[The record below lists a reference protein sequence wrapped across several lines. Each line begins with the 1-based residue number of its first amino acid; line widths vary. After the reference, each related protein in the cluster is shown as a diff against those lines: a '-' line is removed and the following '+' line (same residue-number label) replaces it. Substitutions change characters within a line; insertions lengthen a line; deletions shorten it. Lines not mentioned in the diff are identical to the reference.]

1 MAHRGVLAGQ
11 LRPQAPQL
19 LGMLRSVVHP
29 VAAVPQAP
37 RPGTQAALTSHCPIT
52 HRAAPGRTPGNALQ
66 SLPQRPQWAGSVWKF
81 TQRQSVPHALC
92 PGGHTHSQRPARQ
105 TRPAEHALPHAPQ
118 CAPSLARSTQ
128 EAPHIR
134 RGSLHSVASGAS
146 VAGGPS
152 GPLASGASVA
162 GGPSGPLASGASVAG
177 GPSGPLASGAS
188 GAANSSIGSTEEPSK
203 ATTSTSKSVTSKG
216 EPSERPASPSAG
228 SVREHPARIA
238 KRSNHVDERAPAFMC
253 PRYHHPFTSCE
264 L

>member
-52 HRAAPGRTPGNALQ
+52 HRAAPGRAPGNALQ

-162 GGPSGPLASGASVAG
+162 GGPSGPLASGAS
-177 GPSGPLASGAS
+177 